1 MRQGAGMAR
10 GERGAVMIFVLMMI
24 VLICALTIGVM
35 RIIGGGVAG
44 GAQSL
49 EADQVFN
56 IARAGLHYAMG
67 RLQITVAASYAGETV
82 SSAIGPAPMASAAGA
97 VTCTDTWP
105 APRSPA
111 AAAAARRSRAAPP
124 RTPPSRSA
132 CP

>member
-49 EADQVFN
+49 DAEQVFN
-56 IARAGLHYAMG
+56 IARAALHQAPRRACLPG
-67 RLQITVAASYAGETV
+67 R
-82 SSAIGPAPMASAAGA
+82 P
-97 VTCTDTWP
+97 WP
-105 APRSPA
+105 GPRSPA
-111 AAAAARRSRAAPP
+111 AAAAGRRSRAAPP